1 MLNPEKVKK
10 EFNERILTLL
20 CELNVESAE
29 ICVEDDELKL
39 IIFNKGEILTINLG
53 YALEVNRKV

>member
-39 IIFNKGEILTINLG
+39 IIFNKGEISTINLG